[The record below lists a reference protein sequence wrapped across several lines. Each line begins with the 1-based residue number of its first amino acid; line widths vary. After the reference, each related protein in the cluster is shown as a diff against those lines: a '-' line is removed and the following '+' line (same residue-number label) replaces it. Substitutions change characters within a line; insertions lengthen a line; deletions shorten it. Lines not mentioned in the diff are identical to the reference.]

1 MREALLLT
9 AAAGCAMMADLF
21 GKTPDND
28 WGSVLMASLFAG
40 SAGILLV
47 VAAG

>member
-1 MREALLLT
+1 MRELVVLIAI
-9 AAAGCAMMADLF
+9 ACAGMACVF

-40 SAGILLV
+40 MAGVLL
-47 VAAG
+47 ATAW